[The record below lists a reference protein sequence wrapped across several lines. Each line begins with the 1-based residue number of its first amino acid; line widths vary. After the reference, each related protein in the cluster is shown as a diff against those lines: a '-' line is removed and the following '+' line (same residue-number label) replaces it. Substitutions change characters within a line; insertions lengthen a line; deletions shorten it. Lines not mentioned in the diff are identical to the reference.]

1 MITRVFSA
9 AVVGVDATEVEIE
22 VNTGPGEPSIIVVG
36 LPDTAV
42 KESKDRV
49 IAALSN
55 SGYRWPRKR
64 TTVNLAPADI
74 KKQGPSFDLPI
85 ALGMIATDREEDLPR
100 LARCAVAG
108 ELALTGEV
116 RAVKGAL
123 PLTLE
128 ARARGR
134 KAVILPMA
142 NVREASVVQGIEVY
156 GVKNLREAY
165 EFLSK
170 AAELSPVESDAAELL
185 GEGDSFEVDFS
196 EVKGQHQVKRA
207 LEVAVA
213 GGHNLL
219 LLGPPGSGK
228 SMLAR
233 RIPTIMP
240 PMSLEEAIET
250 TKIHSVCGLLSSG
263 ESIVLR
269 RPFRDPHHT
278 ISDIGLLG
286 GTANITPG
294 EVSLAHHG
302 VLFLDELPEFHR
314 STLEVLRQPLEDGR
328 VTISR
333 AAGTMTFPSAF
344 MLVAAMNPCPC
355 GYYGDPKRECRCSP
369 AQVERYRQRISG
381 PLLDRIDLHVEAP
394 AVEYKELSDT
404 LPAESSSAI
413 RGRVLQAREVQ
424 NRRFAKSRKSKV
436 TKPTTCNARM
446 SHGQLKEHCRLDE
459 QGNELLKNAMNDLH
473 FSARA
478 YDRILKVSR
487 TIADLAGSDS
497 ITPDH
502 LLEALS
508 YRNLDRNVWQSTLSG
523 ELRMG
528 DQSSIVLGRDR
539 TAIIIPPLKRGGIRG
554 GTDAGKPGV
563 IQRLFEQSGPV
574 GRDRGLL
581 LLSSRHPRANKP
593 SRQKHR
599 YPNRG

>member
-1 MITRVFSA
+1 MITRIFSA
-9 AVVGVDATEVEIE
+9 AVVGVDATEIEIE
-22 VNTGPGEPSIIVVG
+22 VNTGSGEPSIIVVG

-85 ALGMIATDREEDLPR
+85 ALGMIATDAEEELPR
-100 LARCAVAG
+100 LSRCAVAG

-116 RAVKGAL
+116 RPVKGAL

-128 ARARGR
+128 ARARGK

-142 NVREASVVQGIEVY
+142 NVREASIVRGIEVY
-156 GVKNLREAY
+156 GVRNLREAY

-170 AAELSPVESDAAELL
+170 KSELIPEQGNGDELL
-185 GEGDSFEVDFS
+185 SLGDDFDVDFS

-207 LEVAVA
+207 IEVAVA

-314 STLEVLRQPLEDGR
+314 STLEVMRQPLEDGK

-333 AAGTMTFPSAF
+333 ATGTMTFPSAF

-355 GYYGDPKRECRCSP
+355 GYYGDTKRNCRCSDK
-369 AQVERYRQRISG
+369 QVERYRQKISG

-404 LPAESSSAI
+404 LPAESSAVI
-413 RGRVLQAREVQ
+413 RERILKARTIQ
-424 NRRFAKSRKSKV
+424 NHRFAKSRK
-436 TKPTTCNARM
+436 TTCNARM
-446 SHGQLKEHCRLDE
+446 IPFT
-459 QGNELLKNAMNDLH
+459 NKN
-473 FSARA
+473 
-478 YDRILKVSR
+478 
-487 TIADLAGSDS
+487 
-497 ITPDH
+497 
-502 LLEALS
+502 
-508 YRNLDRNVWQSTLSG
+508 
-523 ELRMG
+523 
-528 DQSSIVLGRDR
+528 
-539 TAIIIPPLKRGGIRG
+539 
-554 GTDAGKPGV
+554 
-563 IQRLFEQSGPV
+563 
-574 GRDRGLL
+574 
-581 LLSSRHPRANKP
+581 
-593 SRQKHR
+593 
-599 YPNRG
+599 

>member
-9 AVVGVDATEVEIE
+9 AVVGIDATEVEIE
-22 VNTGPGEPSIIVVG
+22 VNTGAGEPSIIVVG

-85 ALGMIATDREEDLPR
+85 AIGMIATDREDDLPR
-100 LARCAVAG
+100 LSRCTVAG
-108 ELALTGEV
+108 ELALTGDV
-116 RAVKGAL
+116 RAIKGAL

-128 ARARGR
+128 ARARGK
-134 KAVILPMA
+134 KAVILPAA
-142 NVREASVVQGIEVY
+142 NIHEASVVEGIEVY

-170 AAELSPVESDAAELL
+170 ATELSPVKNNALNLQELTQ
-185 GEGDSFEVDFS
+185 SFEVDFS

-207 LEVAVA
+207 IEVAVA

-250 TKIHSVCGLLSSG
+250 TKIHSVYGLLASG

-286 GTANITPG
+286 GTSNITPG

-314 STLEVLRQPLEDGR
+314 STLEVLRQPLEDGK

-333 AAGTMTFPSAF
+333 ASGTMTFPSAF

-355 GYYGDPKRECRCSP
+355 GYYGDSKRECRCSP
-369 AQVERYRQRISG
+369 NQVERYRQRISG

-394 AVEYKELSDT
+394 AVEYKDLSDN
-404 LPAESSSAI
+404 LPAESSAI
-413 RGRVLQAREVQ
+413 IRERVLKARAIQ
-424 NRRFAKSRKSKV
+424 RQRFAKSRK
-436 TKPTTCNARM
+436 TTCNARM
-446 SHGQLKEHCRLDE
+446 SHAHLKEHCRLDDRS
-459 QGNELLKNAMNDLH
+459 NELFKNAMHDLN

-478 YDRILKVSR
+478 YDRILKVTR
-487 TIADLAGSDS
+487 TIADLAGKETIS
-497 ITPDH
+497 PDH

-508 YRNLDRNVWQSTLSG
+508 YRNLDRNVFQ
-523 ELRMG
+523 
-528 DQSSIVLGRDR
+528 
-539 TAIIIPPLKRGGIRG
+539 
-554 GTDAGKPGV
+554 
-563 IQRLFEQSGPV
+563 
-574 GRDRGLL
+574 
-581 LLSSRHPRANKP
+581 
-593 SRQKHR
+593 
-599 YPNRG
+599 

>member
-1 MITRVFSA
+1 MITTIFSA
-9 AVVGVDATEVEIE
+9 AVVGVDATEIEIE

-85 ALGMIATDREEDLPR
+85 ALGMIATDAEEELPR
-100 LARCAVAG
+100 LSRCAVAG

-116 RAVKGAL
+116 RPVKGAL

-128 ARARGR
+128 ARARGK

-142 NVREASVVQGIEVY
+142 NVREASIVRGIEVY
-156 GVKNLREAY
+156 GVRNLREAY

-170 AAELSPVESDAAELL
+170 KSELIPEQGNGEELL
-185 GEGDSFEVDFS
+185 SLGDDFDVDFS

-207 LEVAVA
+207 IEVAVA

-314 STLEVLRQPLEDGR
+314 STLEVMRQPLEDGK

-333 AAGTMTFPSAF
+333 ATGTMTFPSAF

-355 GYYGDPKRECRCSP
+355 GYYGDTKRNCRCSDK
-369 AQVERYRQRISG
+369 QVERYRQKISG

-404 LPAESSSAI
+404 LPAESSAVIRERILEARAI
-413 RGRVLQAREVQ
+413 Q
-424 NRRFAKSRKSKV
+424 NHRFTKSRKSRI
-436 TKPTTCNARM
+436 TTCNARM
-446 SHGQLKEHCRLDE
+446 SHAQLKEHCRLDDR
-459 QGNELLKNAMNDLH
+459 GNELLKNAMADLN

-478 YDRILKVSR
+478 YDRILKVAR
-487 TIADLAGSDS
+487 TIADLAGSES
-497 ITPDH
+497 IAPDH

-508 YRNLDRNVWQSTLSG
+508 YRNLDRNVWQ
-523 ELRMG
+523 
-528 DQSSIVLGRDR
+528 
-539 TAIIIPPLKRGGIRG
+539 
-554 GTDAGKPGV
+554 
-563 IQRLFEQSGPV
+563 
-574 GRDRGLL
+574 
-581 LLSSRHPRANKP
+581 
-593 SRQKHR
+593 
-599 YPNRG
+599 

>member
-9 AVVGVDATEVEIE
+9 AVVGVDATEIEIE

-74 KKQGPSFDLPI
+74 RKQGPSFDLPI
-85 ALGMIATDREEDLPR
+85 AIGMIATDREEDLPR

-108 ELALTGEV
+108 ELALTGDV
-116 RAVKGAL
+116 RSIKGAL

-128 ARARGR
+128 ARATGK
-134 KAVILPMA
+134 KAVILPAA
-142 NVREASVVQGIEVY
+142 NVDEASVVEGIEVY
-156 GVKNLREAY
+156 GVRNLREAY

-170 AAELSPVESDAAELL
+170 ALELTPVSSNAAELQQQ
-185 GEGDSFEVDFS
+185 EHPFDVDFS

-207 LEVAVA
+207 IEVAVA

-219 LLGPPGSGK
+219 LIGPPGSGK
-228 SMLAR
+228 SMLAK

-250 TKIHSVCGLLSSG
+250 TKIHSVCGLLTSG
-263 ESIVLR
+263 ESIEFR

-286 GTANITPG
+286 GTSNITPG

-302 VLFLDELPEFHR
+302 VLFLDELPEFQR
-314 STLEVLRQPLEDGR
+314 STLEVLRQPLEEGKVV
-328 VTISR
+328 VTR
-333 AAGTMTFPSAF
+333 ASGTMTFPCAF

-355 GYYGDPKRECRCSP
+355 GHYGDPKRECRCSP
-369 AQVERYRQRISG
+369 GQVERYRRKISG

-404 LPAESSSAI
+404 VPAESSSVIKERIQKA
-413 RGRVLQAREVQ
+413 RGIQRQ
-424 NRRFAKSRKSKV
+424 RFAKSRKTS
-436 TKPTTCNARM
+436 CNARM
-446 SHGQLKEHCRLDE
+446 SHAQLKEHCRLDDR
-459 QGNELLKNAMNDLH
+459 GHELLKNAMTDLN

-478 YDRILKVSR
+478 YDRILKVAR
-487 TIADLAGSDS
+487 TIADLAGSES
-497 ITPDH
+497 IAPDH

-508 YRNLDRNVWQSTLSG
+508 YRNLDRNVIG
-523 ELRMG
+523 
-528 DQSSIVLGRDR
+528 
-539 TAIIIPPLKRGGIRG
+539 
-554 GTDAGKPGV
+554 
-563 IQRLFEQSGPV
+563 
-574 GRDRGLL
+574 
-581 LLSSRHPRANKP
+581 
-593 SRQKHR
+593 
-599 YPNRG
+599 

>member
-9 AVVGVDATEVEIE
+9 TVVGIDATEIEIE

-74 KKQGPSFDLPI
+74 RKQGPSFDLPI
-85 ALGMIATDREEDLPR
+85 AIGMIATDREEDLPR
-100 LARCAVAG
+100 LSRCTVAG
-108 ELALTGEV
+108 ELALTGYV
-116 RAVKGAL
+116 RPIKGAL

-128 ARARGR
+128 ARSRGK
-134 KAVILPMA
+134 KAVILPLA

-170 AAELSPVESDAAELL
+170 ASELL
-185 GEGDSFEVDFS
+185 PVVSDLLEKRPEDHSFEVDFS

-207 LEVAVA
+207 IEVAVA

-228 SMLAR
+228 SMLAKR
-233 RIPTIMP
+233 VPTIMP
-240 PMSLEEAIET
+240 PMSLEESIET
-250 TKIHSVCGLLSSG
+250 TKIHSVCGLLAPG
-263 ESIVLR
+263 QAIVER

-314 STLEVLRQPLEDGR
+314 STLEVLRQPLEDGK

-333 AAGTMTFPSAF
+333 ASGTMTFPCSF

-369 AQVERYRQRISG
+369 GQVERYRQKISG

-394 AVEYKELSDT
+394 SVEYKELSDNV
-404 LPAESSSAI
+404 PAESSATI
-413 RGRVLQAREVQ
+413 RKRIVNAREIQ
-424 NRRFAKSRKSKV
+424 SRRFAKSRNV
-436 TKPTTCNARM
+436 TCNARM
-446 SHGQLKEHCRLDE
+446 THTQIKEHCRLDDR
-459 QGNELLKNAMNDLH
+459 GNELLKNAMADLN

-478 YDRILKVSR
+478 YDRILKVAR
-487 TIADLAGSDS
+487 TIADMAGSEP
-497 ITPDH
+497 IAPDH

-508 YRNLDRNVWQSTLSG
+508 YRNLDR
-523 ELRMG
+523 
-528 DQSSIVLGRDR
+528 
-539 TAIIIPPLKRGGIRG
+539 GI
-554 GTDAGKPGV
+554 
-563 IQRLFEQSGPV
+563 Q
-574 GRDRGLL
+574 
-581 LLSSRHPRANKP
+581 
-593 SRQKHR
+593 
-599 YPNRG
+599 

>member
-1 MITRVFSA
+1 MITRVFST
-9 AVVGVDATEVEIE
+9 AVVGVDATEIEIE

-85 ALGMIATDREEDLPR
+85 ALGMIAADTEEDLPR
-100 LARCAVAG
+100 LARCTVAG

-116 RAVKGAL
+116 RPVKGAL

-128 ARARGR
+128 ARARGK
-134 KAVILPMA
+134 KAVILPLA
-142 NVREASVVQGIEVY
+142 NVREASVVKGIDVY

-170 AAELSPVESDAAELL
+170 STELSPVDSNEAELL
-185 GEGDSFEVDFS
+185 GAGNSFDVDFS
-196 EVKGQHQVKRA
+196 EVKGQHQVKRSI
-207 LEVAVA
+207 EVAVA

-333 AAGTMTFPSAF
+333 ATGTMTFPSAF

-369 AQVERYRQRISG
+369 GQVERYRQKISG

-404 LPAESSSAI
+404 VPAESSSAI
-413 RGRVLQAREVQ
+413 RARVLKAREIQ
-424 NRRFAKSRKSKV
+424 NRRFAKSRK
-436 TKPTTCNARM
+436 TTCNARM
-446 SHGQLKEHCRLDE
+446 SHNQLKEHCRLDDR
-459 QGNELLKNAMNDLH
+459 GNELLKNAMTDLN

-478 YDRILKVSR
+478 YDRILKVAR

-497 ITPDH
+497 IAPDH

-508 YRNLDRNVWQSTLSG
+508 YRNLDRNIW
-523 ELRMG
+523 R
-528 DQSSIVLGRDR
+528 
-539 TAIIIPPLKRGGIRG
+539 
-554 GTDAGKPGV
+554 
-563 IQRLFEQSGPV
+563 
-574 GRDRGLL
+574 
-581 LLSSRHPRANKP
+581 
-593 SRQKHR
+593 
-599 YPNRG
+599 